1 MTVTIHSIL
10 NSVLWGGVMAVA
22 LSVLSRNRHVLCR
35 FGVYPL
41 AALSAAGLLRCCLPV
56 ELIVTKAVG
65 AAALNR
71 IHKLIDRAA
80 SSPIPECW
88 FFKVWLAGVVLGV
101 ALWLPRY
108 IFRLRAAKRL
118 PISTDSQIQSICKG
132 IGING
137 LRIVVTPKA
146 YTPCVIGLWSE
157 TILLPDSEYTNRQ
170 LENILRHEYAHT
182 KHHDGLLDFI
192 LCLLCILFWWNPGV
206 LICRAVII
214 RLCDHRCDME
224 ALQSVSPSAR
234 RFYCRTLLEFAG
246 RYPGTTRHFAAASL
260 KSRFYLILYG
270 RAGAKRPSVI
280 LILILIVVLL
290 VSSYLV
296 ILQPAFQPEEQE
308 YMDYGIY
315 EGTLAKNSDGSY
327 TFHTNRGKYKLSAA
341 EAEAIKQEQFP
352 VYDKEGGISS

>member
-10 NSVLWGGVMAVA
+10 NSVLWGGALSVG
-22 LSVLSRNRHVLCR
+22 LSVLSRNRFVLCR

-41 AALSAAGLLRCCLPV
+41 AVLSAACLLRCCLPV
-56 ELIVTKAVG
+56 ELTVTKEVG

-71 IHKLIDRAA
+71 VHKLIDRVA
-80 SSPIPECW
+80 SSPAPEFW
-88 FFKVWLAGVVLGV
+88 FFKVWLAGAVLGLV
-101 ALWLPRY
+101 LWLSRY

-132 IGING
+132 IGVNG

-224 ALQSVSPSAR
+224 ALQSVSPSAK

-270 RAGAKRPSVI
+270 RADAKRVSAI
-280 LILILIVVLL
+280 LILLLIIVLL
-290 VSSYLV
+290 VSSYMV
-296 ILQPAFQPEEQE
+296 IFQPAFQPEEQG
-308 YMDYGIY
+308 YMNYNIY
-315 EGTLAKNSDGSY
+315 EGMIVKNSDGSY
-327 TFHTNRGKYKLSAA
+327 TFHTNRGNFNLSAT

-352 VYDKEGGISS
+352 VYNIEGGTSS